1 MLSGTRTSGAR
12 TTDTMPILRLL
23 TLAALC
29 GAPAFAAAATWDKV
43 GDTGLATVYIDKDS
57 VRRSGSEARAALEWR
72 WNSPTEVPD
81 SGGAKHYRLE
91 RQVQISNCTN
101 GGYAVA
107 EGARYADA
115 RGTDLV
121 SSYKYDEQSLPY
133 MEARPKTIRETIV
146 QQVCKMLPAT
156 PKKP

>member
-1 MLSGTRTSGAR
+1 MLRPKLSAARAPGAR
-12 TTDTMPILRLL
+12 TTDAMPILRIL

-29 GAPAFAAAATWDKV
+29 VAPALAAAATWDKV
-43 GDTGLATVYIDKDS
+43 GETGLASVYIDKDS

-101 GGYAVA
+101 GG
-107 EGARYADA
+107 
-115 RGTDLV
+115 
-121 SSYKYDEQSLPY
+121 
-133 MEARPKTIRETIV
+133 
-146 QQVCKMLPAT
+146 
-156 PKKP
+156 

>member
-1 MLSGTRTSGAR
+1 
-12 TTDTMPILRLL
+12 MPIHRLIPL
-23 TLAALC
+23 VVLC
-29 GAPAFAAAATWDKV
+29 CTPTFVGAVTWDKV
-43 GDTGLATVYIDKDS
+43 GDTGLASVYIDKDS
-57 VRRSGSEARAALEWR
+57 VRRSGTEARAALEWR

-91 RQVQISNCTN
+91 RQVQISNCLN

-121 SSYKYDEQSLPY
+121 SSYKYDEQALPY

-146 QQVCKMLPAT
+146 QQVCKIAPTPAR
-156 PKKP
+156 KP

>member
-1 MLSGTRTSGAR
+1 
-12 TTDTMPILRLL
+12 MPIHRLIP
-23 TLAALC
+23 LAVLC
-29 GAPAFAAAATWDKV
+29 CTPTFVGAVTWDKV
-43 GDTGLATVYIDKDS
+43 GDTGLASVYIDKDS

-91 RQVQISNCTN
+91 RQVQISNCKN
-101 GGYAVA
+101 GGYAVS
-107 EGARYADA
+107 EGARYADT

-146 QQVCKMLPAT
+146 QQVCKIAPTPAR
-156 PKKP
+156 KP

>member
-1 MLSGTRTSGAR
+1 MR
-12 TTDTMPILRLL
+12 
-23 TLAALC
+23 
-29 GAPAFAAAATWDKV
+29 GAPCRD
-43 GDTGLATVYIDKDS
+43 L
-57 VRRSGSEARAALEWR
+57 ERAADDLHDVELELTDEDG
-72 WNSPTEVPD
+72 PYA
-81 SGGAKHYRLE
+81 GKHYRLE

>member
-1 MLSGTRTSGAR
+1 
-12 TTDTMPILRLL
+12 MPIFRLL
-23 TLAALC
+23 TLAALVC
-29 GAPAFAAAATWDKV
+29 APAWVGATTWDKI
-43 GDTGLATVYIDKDS
+43 GDTGLASVYIDKDS

-121 SSYKYDEQSLPY
+121 SSYKYDEQALPY

-146 QQVCKMLPAT
+146 QLVCKMAPA
-156 PKKP
+156 PAKKP

>member
-1 MLSGTRTSGAR
+1 
-12 TTDTMPILRLL
+12 MPILRLIPIV
-23 TLAALC
+23 ALC
-29 GAPAFAAAATWDKV
+29 CTPTFVGAVTWDKI
-43 GDTGLATVYIDKDS
+43 GDTGLASVYIDKDS

-121 SSYKYDEQSLPY
+121 SSYKYDERALPY

-146 QQVCKMLPAT
+146 QQVCKAVEAQVR
-156 PKKP
+156 KP

>member
-1 MLSGTRTSGAR
+1 
-12 TTDTMPILRLL
+12 MPIRPLL
-23 TLAALC
+23 IAFSCLALPGLALAAK
-29 GAPAFAAAATWDKV
+29 WEKV
-43 GDTGLATVYIDKDS
+43 GEAGPVQVYVDKDS
-57 VRRSGSEARAALEWR
+57 IRKNGIEARANLEWR
-72 WNSPTEVPD
+72 WSRPTDVPD
-81 SGGAKHYRLE
+81 ASPPRQYRLE